1 MPQAVRISQ
10 YGDPDVLEVVDVPD
24 PQPGPGRVR
33 LRVRAAGVNPADT
46 KLRRG
51 LWSGGKPLA
60 EPRGLGFDV
69 AGVVDAL
76 GEGVTG
82 LAIGDEVFGAS
93 AGPAYGELALA
104 DPAKVFAKPAEVPWE
119 VAGGL
124 GVAGRAAY
132 RALELLGVRAGDTLL
147 VLAAAGSVGIL
158 ASQLAV
164 ARGARVIG
172 TAGPGNQ
179 EFVEGLGVT
188 PVVYGEGLRERV
200 LAVAPDGVDAVLD
213 GSGRGELAD
222 SVALAGGPERVITL
236 AADDAAEHGV
246 TFSSS
251 DGDVDTSSALPEIA
265 RLIADGRLRF
275 PVWRTYGLRDVRE
288 AHRASEAGH
297 LTGKIVLVP

>member
-1 MPQAVRISQ
+1 MAQAVRFTQ

-24 PQPGPGRVR
+24 PVPGPGQVR
-33 LRVRAAGVNPADT
+33 LRVRAAGVNPADH
-46 KLRRG
+46 KMRRG
-51 LWSGGKPLA
+51 LWSGGKALK

-82 LAIGDEVFGAS
+82 IALGDEVLGQP

-104 DPAKVFAKPAEVPWE
+104 DPAKLVAKPAEVPWE

-124 GVAGRAAY
+124 GVASRTAY
-132 RALELLGVRAGDTLL
+132 RVLELLGVRAGETLL
-147 VLAAAGSVGIL
+147 VHAAAGSVGIV

-164 ARGARVIG
+164 ARGATVIG

-179 EFVEGLGVT
+179 EFVRGLGVT

-213 GSGRGELAD
+213 ASGRGELAD
-222 SVALAGGPERVITL
+222 SVALAGGPERVLTI
-236 AADDAAEHGV
+236 AANDAAEHGV
-246 TFSSS
+246 TFSES
-251 DGDVDTSSALPEIA
+251 DGDIDTSPALPEVVGLVA
-265 RLIADGRLRF
+265 QGRLRF
-275 PVWRTYGLRDVRE
+275 PVWRTYPLSDVRE

-297 LTGKIVLVP
+297 LTGKIVLLP